1 VCLDRHADRKPD
13 VSFSGIDAEQCI
25 TNALILAIIASRI
38 AVWRGAI
45 GLGFD
50 LLNRRE
56 RGEDFSSAVALSR

>member
-1 VCLDRHADRKPD
+1 